1 MTRFKGSRLKLYMF
15 TLALLSLSSL
25 VACGQ
30 KTPEPPPPL
39 TVEML
44 KNAEYKSEWPAEGV
58 AKLTDGEYQEEIV
71 PGAASKL
78 IIVVYPDMHAFG
90 DLNGD
95 GVDDAAVVLAT
106 SGGGSGTFISLE
118 AVLNDQGRPK
128 HVATASLGD
137 RAQIKSVAIESGEIT
152 VDMVTH
158 GPEDPM
164 CCPTLEVTQKYK
176 LEGDTLVQLPSED

>member
-1 MTRFKGSRLKLYMF
+1 MNRFTGFRF
-15 TLALLSLSSL
+15 TLCAFALVFLSLTSL
-25 VACGQ
+25 VSCGQ

-44 KNAEYKSEWPAEGV
+44 KNAEYQSEWPAEGV
-58 AKLTDGEYQEEIV
+58 AELKDGEYQEEIV

-95 GVDDAAVVLAT
+95 GVDDAGVVLAT

-118 AVLNDQGRPK
+118 AVINDKGTPK
-128 HVATASLGD
+128 HVASAPLGD

-164 CCPTLEVTQKYK
+164 CCPTLEVTQKYE
-176 LEGDTLVQLPSED
+176 LQGDALVQLPSED